1 MSGSVIVIGG
11 GVAGMSAAHE
21 LAERGFRVR
30 VFERQELPGGKA
42 RSVSVA
48 GTGTGGRADLPGEH
62 GFRFFPRFYRHVI
75 DTMRRIP
82 VGGGRSAADNLVQA
96 SREELAAA
104 GKRPFLM
111 PAWFPRSLADV
122 ELLVRDHAQLR
133 EFGIPDADMAF
144 FAQRLWQLTT
154 SCPERCQAEYERISW
169 WQFCDAD
176 RRSAAFRTYFVE
188 GLTRNLVA
196 AQPKVASTQVGGE
209 VLTELIYATTRP
221 GTSDD
226 RLLNA
231 PTNDAWLTPWLAHL
245 RDTLQVEYHLDAEVL
260 GIGFDGTRVSGV
272 TVRRNGVESVER
284 ADLYVAAVPVE
295 RMDRLLTHA
304 MIVADPVLEGIR
316 TLAGD
321 VQWMNGI
328 QFYLAEPVPVAN
340 GHVTYMGTP
349 WALTSISQAQFWA
362 GVDLARYGDGTV
374 RDILSVDISDWE
386 TPGLLDW
393 PDGKGLTRRKP
404 ARECSKDEIA
414 AEVWAQLQQCLNV
427 GGAVTLPDG
436 IRRGWHVDGDIT
448 RVDGRDA
455 DAEPL
460 LVNRP
465 GRWALRPD
473 AHTGIPNLFL
483 AADYVRTFTNL
494 ATMEAA
500 NEAARR
506 AVNAIIDA
514 TGSEA
519 PYCKVWKLYQP
530 WLLAPFRWHD
540 RRRFD
545 LGLPWD
551 PRPPLLV
558 RLAIAIAHALGRVA
572 AFLGLSRR

>member
-30 VFERQELPGGKA
+30 VFERQGLPGGKA
-42 RSVSVA
+42 RSVAVA
-48 GTGTGGRADLPGEH
+48 GTGTGGRPDLPGEH
-62 GFRFFPRFYRHVI
+62 GFRFFPRFYRHVT
-75 DTMRRIP
+75 DTMQRIP
-82 VGGGRSAADNLVQA
+82 VGGGRTAFDNLVQA
-96 SREELAAA
+96 SREELAAV
-104 GKRPFLM
+104 GKRPFVM
-111 PAWFPRSLADV
+111 PAWFPRSLADL
-122 ELLVRDHAQLR
+122 ELMVRDHAQMR
-133 EFGIPDADMAF
+133 EFGVPADDMAF
-144 FAQRLWQLTT
+144 FAQRLWQLMT
-154 SCPERCQAEYERISW
+154 SCPERTAAEYERVSW
-169 WQFCDAD
+169 WQYMDAD
-176 RRSAAFRTYFVE
+176 RRSAPFRTYFVE

-196 AQPKVASTQVGGE
+196 ATPKTASTQVGGE

-245 RDTLQVEYHLDAEVL
+245 RTTLGVAYHLDAEVL
-260 GIGFDGTRVSGV
+260 GLEFDSTRITGV
-272 TVRRNGVESVER
+272 TVRRDGADTIER
-284 ADLYVAAVPVE
+284 ADWYVAAVPVE
-295 RMDRLLTHA
+295 RMDRLLTNA
-304 MIVADPVLEGIR
+304 MIAADEVLAGIR

-362 GVDLARYGDGTV
+362 SVDLARYGDGTV
-374 RDILSVDISDWE
+374 RDILSVDISDWD
-386 TPGLLDW
+386 TPGLLEW
-393 PDGKGLTRRKP
+393 PDGERGLRRKP
-404 ARECSKDEIA
+404 ASECTKEQIA
-414 AEVWAQLQQCLNV
+414 AEVWAQLQQSLNV
-427 GGAVTLPDG
+427 DGTVTLPDAF
-436 IRRGWHVDGDIT
+436 RRGWYMDGDIT
-448 RVDGRDA
+448 RAHGRDA

-460 LVNRP
+460 LVNHP
-465 GRWALRPD
+465 GRWSLRPD

-483 AADYVRTFTNL
+483 AADYVRTNTNL

-506 AVNAIIDA
+506 AVNGIIDA
-514 TGSEA
+514 SGARA
-519 PYCKVWKLYQP
+519 PTCGIWKLYQP
-530 WLLAPFRWHD
+530 WVLAPLRWHD

-545 LGLPWD
+545 QGLPWD
-551 PRPPLLV
+551 PRPPLIV
-558 RLAIAIAHALGRVA
+558 RLVHFVVHALARLA
-572 AFLGLSRR
+572 AFLGIRR